1 MSYLVNAL
9 KQSQQ
14 QSKSEQDYVQARQS
28 AQVAFYKRLSL
39 GLGGGLISICALS
52 AGYFLGQ
59 SVQTPE
65 SDQTQVAVEPLSGAG
80 VTKETAEG
88 EAVKSDSEVTQAESN
103 ASEKAVANNTALTT
117 TNVVAAAPVMTNQIQ
132 QPVLMQQPMVQ
143 NQIHYQWMSVQ
154 VGFDASGRA
163 VYSQQLVPVNSQ
175 GQIVNVPVPAQ
186 MPQTQQFATAG
197 QIVQPNM
204 AYTQQPVSMPNAGQ
218 VYNPNMAQVYTGLPQ
233 SNQFNSTQS
242 READELAG
250 VSDEL
255 KKAFAAAVEETRPTF
270 SVGSDE
276 DSDVVSS
283 SRETAQAT
291 PVELLPLK
299 LQNSIPSL
307 RYQAHIYATEPDK
320 RWIKVNN
327 RELYEG
333 DNLGA
338 LTIVEITPEQALF
351 DFDGIEF
358 TLNAMQDWI
367 P

>member
-28 AQVAFYKRLSL
+28 AQVAFYKRLSM
-39 GLGGGLISICALS
+39 GLGGGLLTVCALG
-52 AGYFLGQ
+52 AGFMVGQ
-59 SVQTPE
+59 SVQSEPPVDKATTLASATETAAENTEQPPVAE
-65 SDQTQVAVEPLSGAG
+65 KPAVTSDTSATTQVAPATNIAS
-80 VTKETAEG
+80 
-88 EAVKSDSEVTQAESN
+88 QALPQTGQVI
-103 ASEKAVANNTALTT
+103 AQVPVQMQPQFNTAI
-117 TNVVAAAPVMTNQIQ
+117 NNQ
-132 QPVLMQQPMVQ
+132 MS
-143 NQIHYQWMSVQ
+143 YQWMSVQ

-175 GQIVNVPVPAQ
+175 GQVMNVPVQGQTPQ
-186 MPQTQQFATAG
+186 MQQFVPN
-197 QIVQPNM
+197 QQFIQPNM
-204 AYTQQPVSMPNAGQ
+204 GYAQQPMATMNNQNIGQYRVAGAPSNGMGQ
-218 VYNPNMAQVYTGLPQ
+218 NSATAEAQQ
-233 SNQFNSTQS
+233 
-242 READELAG
+242 EEELDN

-255 KKAFAAAVEETRPTF
+255 KQAFAQAVAETQPT
-270 SVGSDE
+270 SYREASADG
-276 DSDVVSS
+276 DVVST
-283 SRETAQAT
+283 SRGTANAT
-291 PVELLPLK
+291 PIELLPPR

-307 RYQAHIYATEPDK
+307 RYQAHIYATEPEK
-320 RWIKVNN
+320 RWIKLNN

-358 TLNAMQDWI
+358 TLSAMQDWI

>member
-59 SVQTPE
+59 SVQTPDN
-65 SDQTQVAVEPLSGAG
+65 DQTLVAVEPVSRAEE
-80 VTKETAEG
+80 TKETAEV
-88 EAVKSDSEVTQAESN
+88 EAVKADSEITQAESN
-103 ASEKAVANNTALTT
+103 ASDQVVANTALTT
-117 TNVVAAAPVMTNQIQ
+117 PNVVATAPVMTNPMQ

-175 GQIVNVPVPAQ
+175 GQIVNVPVQAQ
-186 MPQTQQFATAG
+186 MPQTQQFAAAG

-204 AYTQQPVSMPNAGQ
+204 AYTQQPVAMPNTGQ
-218 VYNPNMAQVYTGLPQ
+218 VYNPNMTQAYTGAPQ
-233 SNQFNSTQS
+233 SNQFNSTQN
-242 READELAG
+242 REEEELAG

-270 SVGSDE
+270 SVGSEE

>member
-39 GLGGGLISICALS
+39 GLGGGLISVCALS

-59 SVQTPE
+59 SVQAPE
-65 SDQTQVAVEPLSGAG
+65 EALQAE
-80 VTKETAEG
+80 VTKVVEDDKSPATEQPATTKAAENVEKT
-88 EAVKSDSEVTQAESN
+88 EATPDAKVALAATPAVVPAMPV
-103 ASEKAVANNTALTT
+103 ASQV
-117 TNVVAAAPVMTNQIQ
+117 Q
-132 QPVLMQQPMVQ
+132 QPVLMQRPVVQGMVN
-143 NQIHYQWMSVQ
+143 NQINYQWMSVQ

-175 GQIVNVPVPAQ
+175 GQIINVPVQ
-186 MPQTQQFATAG
+186 SQVPQVQRYATAG
-197 QIVQPNM
+197 QFSQPNM
-204 AYTQQPVSMPNAGQ
+204 AYPQQSMVAANNGQ
-218 VYNPNMAQVYTGLPQ
+218 MYNPNMAQQYTNNPQ
-233 SNQFNSTQS
+233 ANQFNGTQNVQ
-242 READELAG
+242 EDELSG

-255 KKAFAAAVEETRPTF
+255 KQAFAAAVEETRPAFTVN
-270 SVGSDE
+270 SGE
-276 DSDVVSS
+276 EEDVVSS
-283 SRETAQAT
+283 SKDTAHAT
-291 PVELLPLK
+291 PVELLPPK

-307 RYQAHIYATEPDK
+307 RYQAHIYATEPEK
-320 RWIKVNN
+320 RWIKLNN

>member
-39 GLGGGLISICALS
+39 GLGGGLISVCALS

-59 SVQTPE
+59 AVQAPE
-65 SDQTQVAVEPLSGAG
+65 EAQQAVATQVAEDDKSTATEQPATKTADNVENTEATPDTTVASA
-80 VTKETAEG
+80 VTP
-88 EAVKSDSEVTQAESN
+88 AVVPAIP
-103 ASEKAVANNTALTT
+103 VANQ
-117 TNVVAAAPVMTNQIQ
+117 VQ
-132 QPVLMQQPMVQ
+132 QPVLMQQPVVQ
-143 NQIHYQWMSVQ
+143 GVVNNQIHYQWMSVQ

-175 GQIVNVPVPAQ
+175 GQIVNVPVQ
-186 MPQTQQFATAG
+186 SQVPQVQQYATAG
-197 QIVQPNM
+197 QFVQPNM
-204 AYTQQPVSMPNAGQ
+204 TYPQQSMVAANNGQ
-218 VYNPNMAQVYTGLPQ
+218 TYNPNMAQQYTNNPQ
-233 SNQFNSTQS
+233 VNQFNGTQNVQ
-242 READELAG
+242 EDELAG

-255 KKAFAAAVEETRPTF
+255 KQAFAAAVEETRPAFTVN
-270 SVGSDE
+270 SGDE
-276 DSDVVSS
+276 EDVVSS
-283 SRETAQAT
+283 SRDTAHAT
-291 PVELLPLK
+291 PVELLPPK

-307 RYQAHIYATEPDK
+307 RYQAHIYATEPEK
-320 RWIKVNN
+320 RWIKLNN

>member
-14 QSKSEQDYVQARQS
+14 QSKSEQEYVQARQS

-39 GLGGGLISICALS
+39 GLGGGLISVCALS

-59 SVQTPE
+59 SVQSADNE
-65 SDQTQVAVEPLSGAG
+65 QAQVAVEAAPEVETNTG
-80 VTKETAEG
+80 VTETQ
-88 EAVKSDSEVTQAESN
+88 VVTSTSDSIQVEPETTQSIATHSVPANSN
-103 ASEKAVANNTALTT
+103 IVAN
-117 TNVVAAAPVMTNQIQ
+117 APVMTNQLQ

-175 GQIVNVPVPAQ
+175 GQIVNVPIQNQ
-186 MPQTQQFATAG
+186 MPQTQQFAATG
-197 QIVQPNM
+197 QFAQPNM
-204 AYTQQPVSMPNAGQ
+204 TYPQQSFTAPNSGQ
-218 VYNPNMAQVYTGLPQ
+218 VYNSAMPQQYTGTQ
-233 SNQFNSTQS
+233 QANQFNQPQS
-242 READELAG
+242 RQDNELAG

-270 SVGSDE
+270 TIDSDE
-276 DSDVVSS
+276 EGDVVSS
-283 SRETAQAT
+283 SKETAQAT
-291 PVELLPLK
+291 PVELLPPK

>member
-28 AQVAFYKRLSL
+28 AQVAFYKRLSM
-39 GLGGGLISICALS
+39 GLGGGLLTVCALG
-52 AGYFLGQ
+52 AGFMVGQ
-59 SVQTPE
+59 SVQSEPHVEKATTLAVATETEAENTEQPPVAE
-65 SDQTQVAVEPLSGAG
+65 KPAAPSSKPATQVAPATNIATQPLSQTGQVMAQ
-80 VTKETAEG
+80 VP
-88 EAVKSDSEVTQAESN
+88 VQMQPQF
-103 ASEKAVANNTALTT
+103 NTAI
-117 TNVVAAAPVMTNQIQ
+117 NNQ
-132 QPVLMQQPMVQ
+132 MS
-143 NQIHYQWMSVQ
+143 YQWMSVQ

-175 GQIVNVPVPAQ
+175 GQVINVPVQGQTPQ
-186 MPQTQQFATAG
+186 MQQFVPN
-197 QIVQPNM
+197 QQFIQPNM
-204 AYTQQPVSMPNAGQ
+204 GYAQQPMATMNNQNMGQ
-218 VYNPNMAQVYTGLPQ
+218 YRVVGAPLNGMTQNNVTTEAQQ
-233 SNQFNSTQS
+233 
-242 READELAG
+242 EEELDN

-255 KKAFAAAVEETRPTF
+255 KQAFAQAVAETQPT
-270 SVGSDE
+270 SYREASADG
-276 DSDVVSS
+276 DVVST
-283 SRETAQAT
+283 SRGTANAT
-291 PVELLPLK
+291 PIELLPPR

-307 RYQAHIYATEPDK
+307 RYQAHIYATEPEK
-320 RWIKVNN
+320 RWIKLNN

-358 TLNAMQDWI
+358 TLSAMQDWI

>member
-14 QSKSEQDYVQARQS
+14 QSKSEQEYVQARQS
-28 AQVAFYKRLSL
+28 AQVAFYRRLSL
-39 GLGGGLISICALS
+39 GLGGGLISVCALS

-59 SVQTPE
+59 SVQSTDIE
-65 SDQTQVAVEPLSGAG
+65 QTHVAAEAAPKVETNTENAEAHMAVAASG
-80 VTKETAEG
+80 
-88 EAVKSDSEVTQAESN
+88 STQAEPDTTQPEVSSSVP
-103 ASEKAVANNTALTT
+103 ATTVAH
-117 TNVVAAAPVMTNQIQ
+117 APVMNNPVQ
-132 QPVLMQQPMVQ
+132 QPVLMQQPVVQ
-143 NQIHYQWMSVQ
+143 NQIHYQWMPVQ

-175 GQIVNVPVPAQ
+175 GQIVNVPVQTQ
-186 MPQTQQFATAG
+186 MPQTQQFATTG
-197 QIVQPNM
+197 QFAQPNM
-204 AYTQQPVSMPNAGQ
+204 TYPQQSFAAPNSGQLYNTTMPQQYTGTQQA
-218 VYNPNMAQVYTGLPQ
+218 
-233 SNQFNSTQS
+233 NQFHGTQS
-242 READELAG
+242 RQDNELAG
-250 VSDEL
+250 VSEEL

-270 SVGSDE
+270 TVNSSE
-276 DSDVVSS
+276 ESDVVSS
-283 SRETAQAT
+283 SKESARAT
-291 PVELLPLK
+291 PVELLPPK

>member
-28 AQVAFYKRLSL
+28 AQVAFYKRLSM
-39 GLGGGLISICALS
+39 GLGGGLLTVCALG
-52 AGYFLGQ
+52 AGYLVGQ
-59 SVQTPE
+59 SVQSGSSLEQPTAQTSDVKTESENTAAQLPKEEPAATVQPVSTAATPATATPV
-65 SDQTQVAVEPLSGAG
+65 STVAVQPTPQQVIAQVPVQMQPQFNAG
-80 VTKETAEG
+80 V
-88 EAVKSDSEVTQAESN
+88 
-103 ASEKAVANNTALTT
+103 NNQ
-117 TNVVAAAPVMTNQIQ
+117 MS
-132 QPVLMQQPMVQ
+132 
-143 NQIHYQWMSVQ
+143 YQWMSVQ

-175 GQIVNVPVPAQ
+175 GQVLNVPVQGQVPQ
-186 MPQTQQFATAG
+186 MQQFVPN
-197 QIVQPNM
+197 QQLIQPTM
-204 AYTQQPVSMPNAGQ
+204 GYAQQPMTTMNNQNMGQ
-218 VYNPNMAQVYTGLPQ
+218 YRVVGAPLNSTGQ
-233 SNQFNSTQS
+233 SNTST
-242 READELAG
+242 EAQQDEELEG

-255 KKAFAAAVEETRPTF
+255 KQAFAQAVAETQPTSYREENAD
-270 SVGSDE
+270 G
-276 DSDVVSS
+276 DVVSS
-283 SRETAQAT
+283 SRGTANAT
-291 PVELLPLK
+291 PIELLPPR

-307 RYQAHIYATEPDK
+307 RYQAHIYATEPEK
-320 RWIKVNN
+320 RWIKLNN

-358 TLNAMQDWI
+358 TLSAMQDWI